1 MSWYGVAVEGRQIG
15 RGEDGRVAGAGVSS
29 PGKSV
34 GWEAGYRRT
43 FGEMNWHDLRPGD
56 IKGILLMVAL
66 FGGLVVAMLL
76 GLGKNTNFGFGPE
89 WQCTPMPK
97 GDPIC
102 VRLIVKDEAK

>member
-1 MSWYGVAVEGRQIG
+1 
-15 RGEDGRVAGAGVSS
+15 
-29 PGKSV
+29 
-34 GWEAGYRRT
+34 
-43 FGEMNWHDLRPGD
+43 MNWHDLRPGD

-102 VRLIVKDEAK
+102 VRLIAKDEVK

>member
-1 MSWYGVAVEGRQIG
+1 
-15 RGEDGRVAGAGVSS
+15 
-29 PGKSV
+29 
-34 GWEAGYRRT
+34 
-43 FGEMNWHDLRPGD
+43 MNRPYLRPGD

-76 GLGKNTNFGFGPE
+76 GLTKNTNFGFGPE

-102 VRLIVKDEAK
+102 VRLIAKDEAK

>member
-1 MSWYGVAVEGRQIG
+1 
-15 RGEDGRVAGAGVSS
+15 
-29 PGKSV
+29 
-34 GWEAGYRRT
+34 
-43 FGEMNWHDLRPGD
+43 MNWHDLRPGD

-76 GLGKNTNFGFGPE
+76 GLGKNANFGFGPE

-102 VRLIVKDEAK
+102 VRLIAKDEVK

>member
-1 MSWYGVAVEGRQIG
+1 
-15 RGEDGRVAGAGVSS
+15 
-29 PGKSV
+29 
-34 GWEAGYRRT
+34 
-43 FGEMNWHDLRPGD
+43 
-56 IKGILLMVAL
+56 MVAL

-102 VRLIVKDEAK
+102 VRLIAKDEAK

>member
-1 MSWYGVAVEGRQIG
+1 MDGSQG
-15 RGEDGRVAGAGVSS
+15 RGYHLQGNQLDGK
-29 PGKSV
+29 PD
-34 GWEAGYRRT
+34 RT

-102 VRLIVKDEAK
+102 VRLIAKDEAK